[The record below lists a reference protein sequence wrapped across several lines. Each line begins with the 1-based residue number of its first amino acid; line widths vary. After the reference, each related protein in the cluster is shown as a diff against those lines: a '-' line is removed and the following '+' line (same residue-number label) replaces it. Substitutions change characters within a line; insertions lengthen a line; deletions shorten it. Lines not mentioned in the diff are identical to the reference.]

1 MSAAKRN
8 MPPPTADID
17 EFYEVTSDI
26 LGQGYFAVV
35 KVGIDRKTKEKV
47 AVKLVNKSLVE
58 KEETL
63 ANEIDILGS
72 IHHPNVVNMRA
83 IFDTEDILFIVME
96 LMEGGELYEEI
107 VKRKTFTEK
116 DAAEI
121 TRQLCEALSYLHDR
135 GIVHRDLKLENLL
148 LKKKNSLEIK
158 LADFGLSKLYSGQAL
173 QTACGTPFYVAPDVL
188 LGTGYG
194 PAVDMWSVGVLI
206 YVLLSGRLPFAADS
220 DAELFRLI
228 IAGNLVWKSPQ
239 FDTVSAEA
247 KDLIQKLIVVEPDD
261 RWTAKQA
268 LEHPWIKKN
277 GTSNT
282 VHTTMMENL
291 RSLSAESKARLM
303 AAQQKKD

>member
-1 MSAAKRN
+1 M
-8 MPPPTADID
+8 TDDID
-17 EFYEVTSDI
+17 KYYEVTSQV

-35 KVGIDRKTKEKV
+35 KVGVDKKSKEKV

-72 IHHPNVVNMRA
+72 IDHKNVVSLRA
-83 IFDTEDILFIVME
+83 IFDTDDTLFIVME
-96 LMEGGELYEEI
+96 LMEGGELYDEI

-121 TRQLCEALSYLHDR
+121 TRQLCEALQYLHAR

-148 LKKKNSLEIK
+148 LKKKGDLEIK

-188 LGTGYG
+188 LGSGYG
-194 PAVDMWSVGVLI
+194 PEVDMWSVGVLL

-228 IAGNLVWKSPQ
+228 IAGKLVWKTPQ
-239 FDTVSAEA
+239 FDAVSAEA
-247 KDLIQKLIVVEPDD
+247 KDLIEKLINTNPEK
-261 RWTAKQA
+261 RFSAIQA
-268 LEHPWIKKN
+268 IAHPWIQKN
-277 GTSNT
+277 GSALS
-282 VHTTMMENL
+282 VHESMQSGLKT
-291 RSLSAESKARLM
+291 LSAESKQRL
-303 AAQQKKD
+303 ATAHKKKD

>member
-1 MSAAKRN
+1 MAAKKKQ
-8 MPPPTADID
+8 MPPMTADID
-17 EFYEVTSDI
+17 KYYTVTPDV

-35 KVGIDRKTKEKV
+35 KVGIDKKTGEKV

-72 IHHPNVVNMRA
+72 IDHPNVVSMKA
-83 IFDTEDILFIVME
+83 IFDTEDTLFIVME

-121 TRQLCEALSYLHDR
+121 VRQLCEALAYLHER

-148 LKKKNSLEIK
+148 LKKKGGLEIK

-188 LGTGYG
+188 MGTGYG
-194 PAVDMWSVGVLI
+194 PAVDMWSVGVLL

-239 FDTVSAEA
+239 FDAVSSEA
-247 KDLIQKLIVVEPDD
+247 KDLIKKLINTEPEQ
-261 RWTAKQA
+261 RWSAKQA
-268 LEHPWIKKN
+268 IEHPWVKKLA
-277 GTSNT
+277 TDKA
-282 VHTTMMENL
+282 VHGSMVEGLKT
-291 RSLSAESKARLM
+291 LSAESKARLN
-303 AAQQKKD
+303 APKKKD

>member
-1 MSAAKRN
+1 V
-8 MPPPTADID
+8 PPATADID
-17 EFYEVTSDI
+17 DYYEVTSEI

-35 KVGIDRKTKEKV
+35 KVGKDRKTHERV

-63 ANEIDILGS
+63 ANEIGILGS
-72 IHHPNVVNMRA
+72 IDHPNVVSMKA
-83 IFDTEDILFIVME
+83 IFDTDDILFIVME

-121 TRQLCEALSYLHDR
+121 TRQLCEALLYLHER

-148 LKKKNSLEIK
+148 LKKRNSLEIK

-239 FDTVSAEA
+239 FDTVSSDG
-247 KDLIQKLIVVEPDD
+247 KDLISKLIVVEPDD

-268 LEHPWIKKN
+268 LEHPWIKKT
-277 GTSNT
+277 GGSNN
-282 VHTTMMENL
+282 VHNSMMENL
-291 RSLSAESKARLM
+291 RSLSAESKARLL
-303 AAQQKKD
+303 AAQKKKD

>member
-1 MSAAKRN
+1 MSRKGN
-8 MPPPTADID
+8 MPPPT
-17 EFYEVTSDI
+17 SDI
-26 LGQGYFAVV
+26 EEYYEITPDVLGQGYFAVV
-35 KVGIDRKTKEKV
+35 KVGIDRKTGDRV
-47 AVKLVNKSLVE
+47 AVKMVNKSLVE

-72 IHHPNVVNMRA
+72 IDHPNVVNMKA

-107 VKRKTFTEK
+107 VKRKTFTEA
-116 DAAEI
+116 DAAELV
-121 TRQLCEALSYLHDR
+121 RQLCEALQYLHAR

-148 LKKKNSLEIK
+148 LKKKESLEIK

-188 LGTGYG
+188 LGAGYG
-194 PAVDMWSVGVLI
+194 PEVDMWSVGVLL

-228 IAGNLVWKSPQ
+228 IAGNLVWKTPQ

-247 KDLIQKLIVVEPDD
+247 KDLILKLINVDSEG
-261 RWTAKQA
+261 RWSAKQV
-268 LEHPWIKKN
+268 LEHPWVKKHGSKN
-277 GTSNT
+277 A
-282 VHTTMMENL
+282 VHNSMMEGL
-291 RSLSAESKARLM
+291 RSLSAESKARLT
-303 AAQQKKD
+303 AAKKKD

>member
-1 MSAAKRN
+1 M
-8 MPPPTADID
+8 TADID
-17 EFYEVTSDI
+17 KYYTVTPDV

-35 KVGIDRKTKEKV
+35 KVGIDKKTGEKV

-72 IHHPNVVNMRA
+72 IDHPNVVSMKA
-83 IFDTEDILFIVME
+83 IFDTEDTLFIVME

-121 TRQLCEALSYLHDR
+121 VRQLCEALAYLHER

-148 LKKKNSLEIK
+148 LKKKGGLEIK

-188 LGTGYG
+188 MGTGYG
-194 PAVDMWSVGVLI
+194 PAVDMWSVGVLL

-239 FDTVSAEA
+239 FDGVSSEA
-247 KDLIQKLIVVEPDD
+247 KDLIKKLINTEPEQ
-261 RWTAKQA
+261 RWSAKQA
-268 LEHPWIKKN
+268 IEHPWVKKLATDKAVH
-277 GTSNT
+277 GTMQQGLKT
-282 VHTTMMENL
+282 
-291 RSLSAESKARLM
+291 LSAESKARLN
-303 AAQQKKD
+303 AGNKKKE